1 MTAHFHHACQQD
13 DVTAQVPGR
22 FEVELLSHGPHTR
35 IGRQFVSYPFHL
47 TRPFRL
53 DADIPSLLSLYQQSC
68 SGGLYRADRLL
79 SRFDVRANAAAH
91 ITTQAATI
99 VHDCHGQPV
108 SQTTEISVGRD
119 GFLAFT
125 PDPLVLFPGASSV
138 ASITAEIA
146 PGAVLLL
153 ADAFTSYDPK
163 ALSRPF
169 DQLDSDVMVRDDT
182 GCLLLRDSFQIS
194 GAALRGPAS
203 PIGDWRVVSNYLL
216 IGDRARLPRHDLL
229 CDLAAEAGD
238 RIVTGVTE
246 LANGA
251 GWGLRCLAADAVA
264 ARGLGERLFSLA
276 VRSALGQTPAL
287 RRK

>member
-1 MTAHFHHACQQD
+1 MTAHVHHASQQD
-13 DVTAQVPGR
+13 GDTAQVPGR
-22 FEVELLSHGPHTR
+22 FEVELLRHGPHTW

-68 SGGLYRADRLL
+68 SGGLFRADRLS
-79 SRFDVRANAAAH
+79 SRFDVRADAAAH

-108 SQTTEISVGRD
+108 SQTTEISVGRG

-125 PDPLVLFPGASSV
+125 PDPLVLFPGASYV

-163 ALSRPF
+163 ALSRQF
-169 DQLDSDVMVRDDT
+169 DQLDSDVMIRDDT
-182 GCLLLRDSFQIS
+182 GRLLVRDSFQIS

-216 IGDRARLPRHDLL
+216 MGDRSRLPQHNLL
-229 CDLAAEAGD
+229 GDLAADAGE
-238 RIVTGVTE
+238 RIVIGVTE

-251 GWGLRCLAADAVA
+251 GWGLRCLAADAVVA
-264 ARGLGERLFSLA
+264 ARFGKRLFTLA
-276 VRSALGQTPAL
+276 VLSALGQTPVL

>member
-13 DVTAQVPGR
+13 GVTAQVPGR
-22 FEVELLSHGPHTR
+22 FEVELLRHGPHTR

-68 SGGLYRADRLL
+68 SGGLYRADRLS
-79 SRFDVRANAAAH
+79 SRFDVRADAAAH

-108 SQTTEISVGRD
+108 SQTNEISVGRG

-125 PDPLVLFPGASSV
+125 PDPLVLFPGASCV
-138 ASITAEIA
+138 ASISAEIA

-169 DQLDSDVMVRDDT
+169 DQLDSDVMIRDDT
-182 GCLLLRDSFQIS
+182 GRLLVRDSFQMS

-216 IGDRARLPRHDLL
+216 VGERARLPRHGLL
-229 CDLAAEAGD
+229 GDLAAEAGD
-238 RIVTGVTE
+238 HIVAGVTE

-264 ARGLGERLFSLA
+264 AAGFGERLFSLA
-276 VRSALGQTPAL
+276 VRAALGQTPVL